1 MHLNSLDQP
10 YRRILYMVEH
20 ISTSD
25 ALKEALRVTTKDLVG
40 GLVDSPE
47 FIDLLAEKKQPSE

>member
-1 MHLNSLDQP
+1 
-10 YRRILYMVEH
+10 MVEH